1 MTRGYIV
8 IINGKKIVR
17 MLYSNS
23 DSYFTANEDLTAGV
37 VLKAMASNDF
47 VDTLNELA
55 KKELEREYFEE
66 VTDFE
71 PEDKFYIRTANN
83 ENNFFVDY
91 VYEYNVH
98 NKKLTIYNYGRK
110 MLQFTKDD
118 IEYMAYI
125 FSNSNDF
132 FSAFAFDEKT
142 CQYDSKLWVKKF
154 KSFIKTRMPIA
165 EIENKVKE
173 LVKKNRVVVGLGN
186 IIDYSKYG
194 FKKQV
199 AIYDEQGNRQFDHY
213 FCFSSFFDN
222 GKDYEMAIQLPYY
235 RVSLIFAKRNG
246 HRISY
251 YSRNGIQKA
260 FLEYIKNPLVQKELI
275 NAVPLFEIYRK
286 FAEEFDEILKSAE
299 AMDGSKEEKIKF
311 LEDKRKDTTAR
322 FRKELTPFK
331 ELTFSNM
338 MCGRGHFSVDYLEK
352 EFVSKWDNAF
362 WRIRD

>member
-8 IINGKKIVR
+8 IIDGKKIVR

-23 DSYFTANEDLTAGV
+23 DSYFTTNEDLTAGV
-37 VLKAMASNDF
+37 VLKAMASDDF
-47 VDTLNELA
+47 INTLNTLA
-55 KKELEREYFEE
+55 KKELERGYFEE

-71 PEDKFYIRTANN
+71 PEDKFYIRTTNSK
-83 ENNFFVDY
+83 ENFFVDY
-91 VYEYNVH
+91 VYEYNVR
-98 NKKLTIYNYGRK
+98 NKKLTIYRFGRK

-132 FSAFAFDEKT
+132 FSAFALDEKT
-142 CQYDSKLWVKKF
+142 CKYDSKLWVKAF
-154 KSFIKTRMPIA
+154 KSFMKERIPIA

-173 LVKKNRVVVGLGN
+173 LVKKNRVVVEIGN
-186 IIDYSKYG
+186 IVDYSKNG

-199 AIYDEQGNRQFDHY
+199 VIYDEQGNRQFEHY
-213 FCFSSFFDN
+213 FCFSSFFKD
-222 GKDYEMAIQLPYY
+222 GDYEMAIQLPYC
-235 RVSLIFAKRNG
+235 RVSLISTKRNG
-246 HRISY
+246 YRVSY
-251 YSRNGIQKA
+251 YSRHGIQKA

-286 FAEEFDEILKSAE
+286 FAEEFKGILKSAE
-299 AMDGSKEEKIKF
+299 AMNDNKEEKIKF
-311 LEDKRKDTTAR
+311 LEDKRNDTTAR
-322 FRKELTPFK
+322 FMEELTPFK

-338 MCGRGHFSVDYLEK
+338 MCGRGHFSVDCLER
-352 EFVSKWDNAF
+352 EFASKWDNVF